1 MEMSIQAGFRMNKEM
16 VKVYING
23 NLEINMKGSGRMVNK
38 TEKEKLLLKMDKLL
52 KGNGKM
58 VYL

>member
-23 NLEINMKGSGRMVNK
+23 NLDINMKGSGRMVNK